1 MLERRTA
8 NAWRSQRYRKPE
20 TAERSGWA
28 RIAVFPQ
35 HWRIRKT
42 AMRPSR
48 STIPTTSKRMRI
60 GNTPES
66 TRTRRAAWRQPT
78 EPGFRRWWEALDGE
92 IDYVLVKSI
101 SRFSRNIVDCQTY
114 AEMLHTH
121 GVDIHFEKENLDT
134 ADPSCSMMFSF
145 LSAVAQDESR
155 CISENVKWAS
165 QERVKRGEYK
175 LGRTAFSGMTRWMV
189 SRCRTMTRRRWEVF
203 GCSWTACPEKKLL
216 QCWNRQMWR
225 KARKATDSFGIRY
238 MLQNEIYVG
247 DRLLQKRPPKDLMT
261 KQPDRTAEYESNY
274 LKDDHEAIID
284 RETWEKT
291 QNLIRKKQNEVSA
304 GIRTRADLILYGHV
318 FCGECGSPM
327 TRRTVQG
334 EKAGEPGKCEHYKLW
349 FCSGRRKGTSCQM
362 HGIRE
367 EALLK
372 EISRQLGWEWNG
384 IDSFPVERFLK
395 AWSESHRPEGRRN
408 HRTETV
414 KKARVRQRASGSDP
428 KMPLRPIQAFCRCL
442 LYLVPLQDFL

>member
-1 MLERRTA
+1 MKITKIQKTRDRRKKRVAAYCRVSTTLENQEDSYETQQKYYSNYIKAHEDWEYAGIYSDEKSGLKAA
-8 NAWRSQRYRKPE
+8 N
-20 TAERSGWA
+20 
-28 RIAVFPQ
+28 
-35 HWRIRKT
+35 
-42 AMRPSR
+42 
-48 STIPTTSKRMRI
+48 
-60 GNTPES
+60 
-66 TRTRRAAWRQPT
+66 RA
-78 EPGFRRWWEALDGE
+78 GFQKMVREALDGE
-92 IDYVLVKSI
+92 SDYVLVKSI

-155 CISENVKWAS
+155 SISENVKWAS
-165 QERVKRGEYK
+165 RERVKRGEYK
-175 LGRTAFSGMTRWMV
+175 LGKNSVFGYDSMDGKPVPNDDAPTVR
-189 SRCRTMTRRRWEVF
+189 EVF
-203 GCSWTACPEKKLL
+203 RMFLDGMSGKEIAAVLEQADVKGRRGKPLTA
-216 QCWNRQMWR
+216 
-225 KARKATDSFGIRY
+225 SGIRY

-304 GIRTRADLILYGHV
+304 GIKDKGRSHFLYGHV

-327 TRRTVQG
+327 TRRTI
-334 EKAGEPGKCEHYKLW
+334 AGRKSRRTGKCEHYKLW

-395 AWSESHRPEGRRN
+395 LDQKVIVQKDGITIEQ
-408 HRTETV
+408 
-414 KKARVRQRASGSDP
+414 KQ
-428 KMPLRPIQAFCRCL
+428 
-442 LYLVPLQDFL
+442 